1 MRQATA
7 QQMAGVFMDMA
18 ANLPLRFNWKLAEVF
33 GRLWFQ
39 VDRKHRQIALNNLK
53 IAWGDELSESQ
64 RRTIARKNFV
74 HLAQVLLELPYL
86 RKLTPDRLEGF
97 VSFQGLEN
105 FSNALQKGRGVLLLA
120 SHFGNWELMAL
131 AFSLCY
137 RPINIVVRPLDIPFL
152 DTLISEI
159 RTRGGNQL
167 IPKKGSVRK
176 MLRLLAAGDVVAL
189 LLDQNPAWYEGVF
202 VPFFNEIAC
211 TNKALST
218 IALRTGA
225 PVIPAFNI
233 RQPDGSYRI
242 VGEPEVVL
250 QRSGD
255 KTRDIEENTAK
266 FNRIIESYVRRY
278 PEQWFWVHQR
288 WKTRPYQPWPRE
300 V

>member
-1 MRQATA
+1 MRQATP

-39 VDRKHRQIALNNLK
+39 VDRKHRQIALNNLE

-64 RRTIARKNFV
+64 RRTIARKNFI

-86 RKLTPDRLEGF
+86 RKLTADKLEGF
-97 VSFQGLEN
+97 VSFHGLEN

-131 AFSLCY
+131 AFSLRY

-159 RTRGGNQL
+159 RTSGGNQL

-266 FNRIIESYVRRY
+266 FNRIIESYIRRY

>member
-1 MRQATA
+1 
-7 QQMAGVFMDMA
+7 MDMA

-39 VDRKHRQIALNNLK
+39 IDRKHRQIALNNLE
-53 IAWGDELSESQ
+53 IAWGEELSESQ
-64 RRTIARKNFV
+64 RRTIARKNFI

-86 RKLTPDRLEGF
+86 RKLTLDKLEGF
-97 VSFQGLEN
+97 VSFHGLEN

-131 AFSLCY
+131 AFSLRY

-250 QRSGD
+250 ERSGD

-266 FNRIIESYVRRY
+266 FNRIIESYIRRY

>member
-1 MRQATA
+1 MRQAVVE
-7 QQMAGVFMDMA
+7 QMAEVFMDMA
-18 ANLPLRFNWKLAEVF
+18 ATLPLRFNYKLAEF
-33 GRLWFQ
+33 LGRIWFQ
-39 VDRKHRQIALNNLK
+39 VDRRHRKIALNNLK
-53 IAWGDELSESQ
+53 IAWGDELGESE
-64 RRTIARKNFV
+64 RRTIALRNFI

-86 RKLTPDRLEGF
+86 KKLTPEKLDGF
-97 VSFQGLEN
+97 VAFDGIEH
-105 FSNALQKGRGVLLLA
+105 FKDALQKGRGVLLLA

-131 AFSLCY
+131 AFSLRY
-137 RPINIVVRPLDIPFL
+137 RPIHIVVRPLDNPFL
-152 DTLISEI
+152 DNLITKI

-176 MLRLLAAGDVVAL
+176 MLRLLSAGEVVAL

-225 PVIPAFNI
+225 PVIPAFNV

-242 VGEPEVVL
+242 FGEPEVL
-250 QRSGD
+250 LDRSGD
-255 KTRDIEENTAK
+255 NTRDIEENTAK
-266 FNRIIESYVRRY
+266 FNKIIENYVRRY

-300 V
+300 L

>member
-1 MRQATA
+1 VRQAVVD
-7 QQMAGVFMDMA
+7 QMGEVFMDMA
-18 ANLPLRFNWKLAEVF
+18 AALPLRVNCKLAEF
-33 GRLWFQ
+33 LGRVWFQ
-39 VDRKHRQIALNNLK
+39 VDRRHRKIALNNLK
-53 IAWGDELSESQ
+53 IAWGNELSENE
-64 RRTIARKNFV
+64 RRTIARRNFI

-86 RKLTPDRLEGF
+86 KKLTPDRLDGF
-97 VSFQGLEN
+97 VTFDGIEH
-105 FSNALQKGRGVLLLA
+105 FKNALQKGRGVLLLA

-131 AFSLCY
+131 AFSLRY
-137 RPINIVVRPLDIPFL
+137 RPINIVVRPLDNPFL
-152 DTLISEI
+152 DNLITKI
-159 RTRGGNQL
+159 RTGGGNQL

-176 MLRLLAAGDVVAL
+176 MLRLLSAGEVVAL

-225 PVIPAFNI
+225 PVIPAFNV

-242 VGEPEVVL
+242 FGEPEVVL
-250 QRSGD
+250 ARSGD
-255 KTRDIEENTAK
+255 TTRDIEENTAK
-266 FNRIIESYVRRY
+266 FNKIIETYVRRY

-300 V
+300 L